1 MTGEKLRIL
10 IVDDEALGR
19 QRLEDL
25 LRHEADVEIVGF
37 ADNGGSAVEAI
48 RGMKPDL
55 VFLDVQMPRLTGLEV
70 VRNIGPENMPPTIFV
85 TAYDRYALDA
95 FDVAAVDYL
104 VKPFD
109 DERFEQ
115 AFQRA
120 RKMIGLTEL
129 GKLSERLR
137 TVLNASAPPSGAASP
152 GTAPHAA
159 SAVTPVAP
167 AAGPAGLSDS
177 VTTGYLER
185 IAVEMRGQVR
195 VVPVGTIEYIAASGP
210 YAEIHVGDRTYII
223 RERMQTLEERL
234 DPTHFF
240 RIHRSVIVRLDQI
253 ETLLREAGGDYAVQ
267 LRCGARLSVSRNR
280 VEPLE
285 KWMGLAK
292 AR

>member
-1 MTGEKLRIL
+1 MTAPNLRVL

-19 QRLEDL
+19 QRVEDL
-25 LRHEADVEIVGF
+25 LRHEEGVEIAGF
-37 ADNGGSAVEAI
+37 ADNGDAAIEAI
-48 RGMKPDL
+48 RSLKPDL
-55 VFLDVQMPRLTGLEV
+55 VFLDVQMPRRSGLEV
-70 VRNIGPENMPPTIFV
+70 VREIGPENMPPTIFV

-115 AFQRA
+115 AFRRA

-137 TVLNASAPPSGAASP
+137 TVLNLGAAASGA
-152 GTAPHAA
+152 
-159 SAVTPVAP
+159 TPIAGG
-167 AAGPAGLSDS
+167 AAGTSSEATPG
-177 VTTGYLER
+177 GYLER

-195 VVPVGTIEYIAASGP
+195 VVPVATIEYIAASGP

-240 RIHRSVIVRLDQI
+240 RIHRSVIVKLDQI

>member
-1 MTGEKLRIL
+1 MTGPNLRVL

-25 LRHEADVEIVGF
+25 LRHEEGVEIAGF
-37 ADNGGSAVEAI
+37 ADNGDAAIKAI
-48 RGMKPDL
+48 RSTKPDL
-55 VFLDVQMPRLTGLEV
+55 VFLDVQMPHLTGLEV
-70 VRNIGPENMPPTIFV
+70 VRNIGPDHMPPTIFV
-85 TAYDRYALDA
+85 T
-95 FDVAAVDYL
+95 
-104 VKPFD
+104 
-109 DERFEQ
+109 ER
-115 AFQRA
+115 
-120 RKMIGLTEL
+120 

-137 TVLNASAPPSGAASP
+137 TVLNLGAAASGA
-152 GTAPHAA
+152 
-159 SAVTPVAP
+159 TPIAGG
-167 AAGPAGLSDS
+167 AAGTSSEATPG
-177 VTTGYLER
+177 GYLER

-195 VVPVGTIEYIAASGP
+195 VVPVATIEYISASGP
-210 YAEIHVGDRTYII
+210 YAEIHVGDHTYII

-234 DPTHFF
+234 DPAHFF
-240 RIHRSVIVRLDQI
+240 RIHRSVIVKLDQI

>member
-1 MTGEKLRIL
+1 MTGPNLRVL

-25 LRHEADVEIVGF
+25 LRHEEGVEIAGF
-37 ADNGGSAVEAI
+37 ADNGDSAIEAI
-48 RGMKPDL
+48 RTVKPDL
-55 VFLDVQMPRLTGLEV
+55 VFLDVQMPRRTGLEV
-70 VRNIGPENMPPTIFV
+70 VRDIGPENMPPTIFV

-115 AFQRA
+115 AFRRA

-129 GKLSERLR
+129 GKLSEQLR
-137 TVLNASAPPSGAASP
+137 TVLNAGASATPAPGAAP
-152 GTAPHAA
+152 LPAA
-159 SAVTPVAP
+159 AP
-167 AAGPAGLSDS
+167 AALSDS
-177 VTTGYLER
+177 VATGYLER

-195 VVPVGTIEYIAASGP
+195 VVPVATIEYIAASGP
-210 YAEIHVGDRTYII
+210 YAEIHVGERTYII

-234 DPTHFF
+234 DPTDFF
-240 RIHRSVIVRLDQI
+240 RIHRSVIVKLDQI